1 MTGLFIVFLIFIAL
15 CGAAAYSGQRVARAN
30 GRDGVFATWEG
41 LRVNKTELIE
51 GYKAD
56 ARRHPLKGLAARVE
70 DAGTRAGGRDDR
82 RVHVIIEGPDTN
94 IVKSAKASSPR
105 NGDAAA
111 RQFVATVNATSR
123 ELEL

>member
-15 CGAAAYSGQRVARAN
+15 CAAAAYSGQRVARAN
-30 GRDGVFATWEG
+30 GKDGVFATWEG
-41 LRVNKTELIE
+41 LRVSKTELIE

-56 ARRHPLKGLAARVE
+56 ARRHPLQGLAARVE
-70 DAGTRAGGRDDR
+70 DSPDDR

-94 IVKSAKASSPR
+94 IVKSTKASSPR

-111 RQFVATVNATSR
+111 RQFVAT
-123 ELEL
+123 